1 MTTQGWYDEPTNP
14 LLPTTE
20 GISVRAVQEAMV
32 LGESKKDVSHK
43 VVAPVPAPLVVDSQ
57 LQGMRRLCLALSDF
71 IAFRDSAIQ
80 TNVTEVCSPL
90 QLCLRQL
97 FVATRAFYARG
108 PLYTLS
114 DLAKLCPA
122 ELSRLLL
129 WMHRA
134 SYDPSAAH
142 WFILS
147 AAVDE
152 IRTSVA
158 VLDADVA
165 QALVDAEKVLKASA
179 GQ

>member
-43 VVAPVPAPLVVDSQ
+43 VVAPALIVDTDR
-57 LQGMRRLCLALSDF
+57 QGMQRFCTALANF
-71 IAFRDSAIQ
+71 IALRDSMAL

-97 FVATRAFYARG
+97 FIAVRAFYARG